1 MSFEDFPDPYESVH
15 DLAARDRWH
24 AISELMDIIVA
35 AGKVNRQH
43 RVAVEKAVIR
53 RETSLSTS
61 IGSGMAI
68 PHATTNLI
76 KEPIVAFGRSR
87 AGINFDAHD
96 KKPVY
101 KVCLFL
107 LPTGQYQK
115 HLGYLASIAK
125 LLSKKDF

>member
-1 MSFEDFPDPYESVH
+1 MSFEDFPDPNEPVH
-15 DLAARDRWH
+15 ELEARDRWH
-24 AISELMDIIVA
+24 AISELMDIVVA
-35 AGKVNRQH
+35 TGKVNRQH
-43 RVAVEKAVIR
+43 RAAVEKAVIR

-61 IGSGMAI
+61 IGSGIAI
-68 PHATTNLI
+68 PHAMTNLI

-107 LPTGQYQK
+107 LPTGQFQK
-115 HLGYLASIAK
+115 HLTFLANIAK
-125 LLSKKDF
+125 LLSKKGF